1 MQHIKEGLV
10 LGLIESLTILCILS
24 VFSPDLPSI
33 LLNSCRSI
41 KQSTTLTHRLRFT
54 CIQLNLL
61 RNSPSFEPSFLVTNT
76 LDNYPKTQI
85 LALLLFFR
93 PSAFCFQNHCPLDM
107 ESAIGEK
114 NMSSTL
120 LSLERVDTSRERKK
134 SLKEKYPEIYAQTN
148 IDRRGCKR
156 VMPMEI
162 LSLGMGRTGTMCKF
176 LTL

>member
-1 MQHIKEGLV
+1 V

-61 RNSPSFEPSFLVTNT
+61 QKFSKFRALFSCNKYTRQL
-76 LDNYPKTQI
+76 PKTTQI
-85 LALLLFFR
+85 LALLLFSR

-107 ESAIGEK
+107 ESAVGEK
-114 NMSSTL
+114 EMSSTL

-148 IDRRGCKR
+148 IDRKDCVRK
-156 VMPMEI
+156 VPMEI

-176 LTL
+176 LTF